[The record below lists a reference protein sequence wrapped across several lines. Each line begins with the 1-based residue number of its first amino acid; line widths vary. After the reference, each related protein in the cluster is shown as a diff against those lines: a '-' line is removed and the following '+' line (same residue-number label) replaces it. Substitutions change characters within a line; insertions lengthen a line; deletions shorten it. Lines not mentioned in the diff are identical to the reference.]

1 MWEIKHHI
9 LSLDTIHYSLDIK
22 HIFLYLSNKSTKYF
36 IFCNYFEKNLTTI
49 KTKFKDGVFMPLENV
64 KEVKV
69 GDIVDIEI
77 KTGKKFSWKGL
88 GRWSV
93 LAN

>member
-1 MWEIKHHI
+1 
-9 LSLDTIHYSLDIK
+9 
-22 HIFLYLSNKSTKYF
+22 
-36 IFCNYFEKNLTTI
+36 
-49 KTKFKDGVFMPLENV
+49 MPLENV